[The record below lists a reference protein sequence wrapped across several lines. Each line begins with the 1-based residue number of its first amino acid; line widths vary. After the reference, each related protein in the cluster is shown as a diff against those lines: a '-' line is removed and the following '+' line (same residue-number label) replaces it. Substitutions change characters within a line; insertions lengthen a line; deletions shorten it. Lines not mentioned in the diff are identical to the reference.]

1 MRDLIT
7 LDSLDQDNKELF
19 KKAKD
24 ICLQMIEDLKA
35 GRKPKL
41 EAVKCALDNA
51 IYDEKLHI
59 LRAGSKLV
67 TTELNVNSIKKL
79 TRTIVVLDVLL
90 ENSMSNLVMSRRELY
105 YLIKSYSK
113 NDSTLKAIEVTDQ
126 KETDEI
132 IDFICEI
139 LEILKEQLNVFSS
152 DRGAQTYSKNLIVT
166 EELPNGKKAII
177 DLSSLGTSPFM
188 PKNKPQKLSVKT
200 KKGKLDFILIVES
213 EGTANTLISNGILD
227 RHNCVVIGSQGV
239 PSNAVR
245 RWARILQDQL
255 NTDLFFFGDLDAFT
269 IASIAKTLICGSGA
283 SLIRNAD
290 YCAPEVKY
298 LGVLPEDIERYDL
311 SDYKVKTEDESEY
324 RAIKRAKD
332 ALDNDPFFK
341 DKSPKNKALKK
352 ILEWLVKEE
361 RRCEQQAL
369 IGGKLSKNDKPSP
382 LMMEKII
389 IDKIKKGH
397 YIK

>member
-7 LDSLDQDNKELF
+7 LENLDSDNKELF
-19 KKAKD
+19 FKAKKV
-24 ICLQMIEDLKA
+24 CLQMIEDLKA

-41 EAVKCALDNA
+41 SAVKCALDNA
-51 IYDEKLHI
+51 IYDPKLHI
-59 LRAGSKLV
+59 LRAGDKTV
-67 TTELNVNSIKKL
+67 MTELNVNSIKKL
-79 TRTIVVLDVLL
+79 TRTIIVLDVLL
-90 ENSMSNLVMSRRELY
+90 ENSLANLVMSRRELY

-113 NDSTLKAIEVTDQ
+113 NDPALKAIEVTDQ

-166 EELPNGKKAII
+166 EELPGQKKAVI
-177 DLSSLGTSPFM
+177 DLSTLGTSPFV

-213 EGTANTLISNGILD
+213 EGTANTLISNGILE
-227 RHNCVVIGSQGV
+227 RHNCAIIGSQGV

-245 RWARILQDQL
+245 RWCRILQDQL
-255 NTDLFFFGDLDAFT
+255 KTELYFFGDLDAFT
-269 IASIAKTLICGSGA
+269 VATIAKTLIAGSGA

-290 YCAPEVKY
+290 YCAPNVRY
-298 LGVLPEDIERYDL
+298 LGVLPEDIARYDL
-311 SDYKVKTEDESEY
+311 ASYDVKTSDSSEY

-332 ALDNDPFFK
+332 ALENDPFFK
-341 DKSPKNKALKK
+341 DKSDKNKRLRK

-361 RRCEQQAL
+361 QRCEQQAL
-369 IGGKLSKNDKPSP
+369 IGGRVNKTDKPSP
-382 LMMEKII
+382 LQMEYII
-389 IDKIKKGH
+389 IDKIKNGL